1 MSGGKTWP
9 RQKREIDAYNAFLS
23 AYPARNSD
31 QGFLDEGYRLTNF
44 FPTINNSFT
53 ETAVEPD
60 FSLYDGETLILSEV
74 KQGNNIE
81 PRDVEQAK
89 RLDSVSIDAAEE
101 YIDKIDVQGRFG
113 LSGDVLSIEPLLYYD
128 NLDSDYV
135 EKCRNE
141 WENCREQLVELEEYC
156 PVLGREGD
164 QTLQLLAG
172 ELDSDHLQD
181 WLETGV
187 EMAETPRVTVTMT
200 DGLEIESIAV
210 SICRVWGER
219 AVSEPVTVGVSEL
232 RTHFNYRDL
241 EPGRVKSAFDLLN
254 DLGACNRTQKREVE
268 FTPGHMPKILNIEQL
283 ISDRSGDS
291 NQEDL
296 DEFF

>member
-1 MSGGKTWP
+1 MSGGKSWP
-9 RQKREIDAYNAFLS
+9 RQRGEIDAYNAFLS

-31 QGFLDEGYRLTNF
+31 RGFSDEGYRLTNF

-60 FSLYDGETLILSEV
+60 FSLYDGETLILAEV

-101 YIDKIDVQGRFG
+101 YIDKIDVDGRFG
-113 LSGDVLSIEPLLYYD
+113 LSGNVFSTEPLVYYD
-128 NLDSDYV
+128 DLDSDYV
-135 EKCRNE
+135 DDCRNK
-141 WENCREQLVELEEYC
+141 WEDCREQLEELEEYC
-156 PVLGREGD
+156 PVLGREGE

-172 ELDSDHLQD
+172 EFGSDHLQE
-181 WLETGV
+181 WLTAGI

-210 SICRVWGER
+210 TICRFWGDR

-241 EPGRVKSAFDLLN
+241 EPGRVKSAFDLL
-254 DLGACNRTQKREVE
+254 DELGACDRVEKREIE
-268 FTPGHMPKILNIEQL
+268 FTPGHMPEILNIESL
-283 ISDRSGDS
+283 ITDRSGDED
-291 NQEDL
+291 QESL
-296 DEFF
+296 DDFF